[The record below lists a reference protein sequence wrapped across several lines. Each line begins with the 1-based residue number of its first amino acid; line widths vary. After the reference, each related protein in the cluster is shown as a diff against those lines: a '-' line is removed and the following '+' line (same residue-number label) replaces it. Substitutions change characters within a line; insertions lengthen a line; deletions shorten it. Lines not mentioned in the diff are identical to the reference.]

1 MTRQEAIEFDD
12 ELKTKLM
19 KTSAELGMDEKT
31 GAGIVDRYIM
41 VIPDDDRKGM
51 IFLGN
56 DAVSYKLGNVRLD
69 LKKAIAAGLE
79 LVAAINHPEN
89 LFNYLQL
96 VIVAAFFVQ
105 KSTGRAIGKTEAY
118 MVYFLHIRNGYEID
132 MDEDLLVKEF
142 STWYQEYSGQATAE
156 SEIRTAIDNLYNQK
170 ILDINSGKIY
180 LKERVVGHI

>member
-12 ELKTKLM
+12 ELKAKLM
-19 KTSAELGMDEKT
+19 KASAELGMDEKT
-31 GAGIVDRYIM
+31 GASIVEHYIM

-79 LVAAINHPEN
+79 LVAAINYPEN

-96 VIVAAFFVQ
+96 LIAAALFVQ
-105 KSTGRAIGKTEAY
+105 KSTGKAIGKTEAY
-118 MVYFLHIRNGYEID
+118 MVYFLHIRNSYEIG

-142 STWYQEYSGQATAE
+142 QGWYQDHSGQAIEE
-156 SEIRTAIDNLYNQK
+156 SEIRTTVDKLYEQK

-180 LKERVVGHI
+180 LKERVVGHV

>member
-1 MTRQEAIEFDD
+1 MTRQEAVEFDN

-19 KTSAELGMDEKT
+19 KASAELGLDEKT
-31 GAGIVDRYIM
+31 GAGITESYIM
-41 VIPDDDRKGM
+41 VIPDEDRKGM
-51 IFLGN
+51 IFLGK

-79 LVAAINHPEN
+79 LVAAVNHPDS

-96 VIVAAFFVQ
+96 IIVAAFFIQ
-105 KSTGRAIGKTEAY
+105 KSTGKAIGKMEAY
-118 MVYFLHIRNGYEID
+118 LVYFLHLRNSYEIG

-142 STWYQEYSGQATAE
+142 SAWYQAYGGQAMAE
-156 SEIRTAIDNLYNQK
+156 PEIRTAVNNLYSLK
-170 ILDINSGKIY
+170 ILDINSGQIY

>member
-19 KTSAELGMDEKT
+19 KASTELGMDEKT
-31 GAGIVDRYIM
+31 GAGIVDGYIM

-56 DAVSYKLGNVRLD
+56 DAVSYKLENARLD

-79 LVAAINHPEN
+79 LVAAISHPEN

-105 KSTGRAIGKTEAY
+105 KSTGRVIGKTEAY
-118 MVYFLHIRNGYEID
+118 MVYFLHIRNSYEIGI
-132 MDEDLLVKEF
+132 DEDLLVKEF
-142 STWYQEYSGQATAE
+142 SAWYQDYSGQVTAE
-156 SEIRTAIDNLYNQK
+156 SEIRTAVDNLYNQK

>member
-1 MTRQEAIEFDD
+1 MTRQEAVEFDN

-19 KTSAELGMDEKT
+19 KVSAELGLDEKM
-31 GAGIVDRYIM
+31 GAGITESYIM

-51 IFLGN
+51 IFLGK
-56 DAVSYKLGNVRLD
+56 DIVSYKLGNVRLD

-79 LVAAINHPEN
+79 LVAAINHPDSF
-89 LFNYLQL
+89 FNYLQL

-105 KSTGRAIGKTEAY
+105 KSTGKAIGKVEAY
-118 MVYFLHIRNGYEID
+118 LVYFLHIRNSYEIG
-132 MDEDLLVKEF
+132 MEEDLLVKEF
-142 STWYQEYSGQATAE
+142 LTWHQAYGGQTIAE
-156 SEIRTAIDNLYNQK
+156 SEIRTAVNNLYSQK

>member
-19 KTSAELGMDEKT
+19 KASAELGMDEKT

-69 LKKAIAAGLE
+69 LKKAIVAGLE

-96 VIVAAFFVQ
+96 V
-105 KSTGRAIGKTEAY
+105 TKTS
-118 MVYFLHIRNGYEID
+118 H
-132 MDEDLLVKEF
+132 
-142 STWYQEYSGQATAE
+142 T
-156 SEIRTAIDNLYNQK
+156 
-170 ILDINSGKIY
+170 
-180 LKERVVGHI
+180 

>member
-19 KTSAELGMDEKT
+19 KASAELGMDEKT

-79 LVAAINHPEN
+79 LMAAINHPEN

-118 MVYFLHIRNGYEID
+118 MVY
-132 MDEDLLVKEF
+132 
-142 STWYQEYSGQATAE
+142 QEYSGQATAE
-156 SEIRTAIDNLYNQK
+156 SEIRTAVDNLYNQK
-170 ILDINSGKIY
+170 ILNINSGKIY